1 MPETTR
7 KTSNIFVSSTL
18 HTARHNPNWI
28 GDGCPLLICTTMIIL
43 RGYVSPADL
52 KQTKQNKKRERDAK
66 QKKCAPP
73 TQRQTKQRELLC
85 AQMQGKRRRTE
96 QRQTSTHSTTKGLQP
111 ASRRGRVNQS
121 SLGAPWNRTD
131 HRRRSS
137 STNSLHP
144 PSPPA
149 PSKGCVVN
157 GQMTKAS
164 IK

>member
-111 ASRRGRVNQS
+111 ASRPEVE
-121 SLGAPWNRTD
+121 
-131 HRRRSS
+131 
-137 STNSLHP
+137 STNRLSARHGTAQTTAGGLLQPTPCTLPRP
-144 PSPPA
+144 PPPPRDA
-149 PSKGCVVN
+149 WSMVK
-157 GQMTKAS
+157 
-164 IK
+164 